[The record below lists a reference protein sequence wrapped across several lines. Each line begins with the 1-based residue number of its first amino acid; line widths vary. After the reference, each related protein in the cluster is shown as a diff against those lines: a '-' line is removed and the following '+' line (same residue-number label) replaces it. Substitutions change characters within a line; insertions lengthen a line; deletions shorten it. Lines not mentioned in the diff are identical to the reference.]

1 MASLWNSA
9 KHNRSTL
16 TKTMRYW
23 SPHVQGNQHRFWPWP
38 AFVYPSWIMLS
49 KKTSAASANIIYTV
63 LMGFYTR
70 IQFTQN
76 NHKRNSNKLRKPDDN
91 KKHKKQTNSKRTCL
105 LQFSCSLVGFDC
117 CFISDVLPISRRML
131 FEYSRFWCA
140 NDGTSI

>member
-49 KKTSAASANIIYTV
+49 KKTSAASANIIYTI

-105 LQFSCSLVGFDC
+105 LQFSCSLVVLTVALFLMYFRFHAG
-117 CFISDVLPISRRML
+117 CFLNTLDFGVLMMVPV
-131 FEYSRFWCA
+131 
-140 NDGTSI
+140 